1 MSYLDDQAHAPKM
14 NVELMGMPEQGKY
27 DKLRKVSKGRRKKV
41 VVLGQSQNGLPPPP
55 PQLWSNYHFFVGF
68 FNPLSRENNLSDLK
82 VKFLPPSPTPD
93 RVKHTNCVLLP
104 FQEISNI
111 FKVVPP

>member
-68 FNPLSRENNLSDLK
+68 FNPLSRENN
-82 VKFLPPSPTPD
+82 
-93 RVKHTNCVLLP
+93 
-104 FQEISNI
+104 
-111 FKVVPP
+111 